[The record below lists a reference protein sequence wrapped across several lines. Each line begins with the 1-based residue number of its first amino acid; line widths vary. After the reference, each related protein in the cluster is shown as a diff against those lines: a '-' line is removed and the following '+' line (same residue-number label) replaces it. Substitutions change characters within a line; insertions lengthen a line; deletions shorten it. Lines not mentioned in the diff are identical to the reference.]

1 MVDEHSYLDQVTIA
15 RHGIFSKRT
24 HGQNHAMGK
33 RSLGR
38 RNETGEMSRHE
49 LPAYQRII
57 DRISGVIT
65 SERMGP
71 GSPLPSERQL
81 CLDFGVARATVARAM
96 RELER
101 AGMIER
107 RRGQGTFVADAQ
119 GSILP
124 ASTLVCIV
132 PQLRGP
138 FITGIIQ
145 GIEKATRQAGHY
157 LVLAN
162 SACSVELE
170 AEHLEQAR
178 RRAQGAILWPM
189 ESQANIGLID
199 DLRKSGFPLVLVDR
213 TLPGL
218 VADSVVADNYSA
230 GYLLTNS
237 LFDQGHERIA
247 FVNGEETV
255 VSSVAERL
263 RGYRD
268 AYRAKGI
275 PFQPHWMSTVPYGPN
290 IAQEQRYD
298 CVARLLA
305 HQPRPTAFITMYADI
320 LIALL
325 HDLLHFGIR
334 IPEDVALATTDN
346 TDGDEL
352 LRLATASV
360 AFDCAAM
367 GTQAVR
373 LLLNRQRLGT
383 ALAER
388 QMVIPV
394 ALHRA
399 RPVSVRIARDFGYE
413 GQA

>member
-1 MVDEHSYLDQVTIA
+1 L
-15 RHGIFSKRT
+15 
-24 HGQNHAMGK
+24 NHE
-33 RSLGR
+33 
-38 RNETGEMSRHE
+38 NETVEAGRQEI
-49 LPAYQRII
+49 PAYQRII
-57 DRISGVIT
+57 DHISGAIAA
-65 SERMGP
+65 EGMAP

-107 RRGQGTFVADAQ
+107 RRGQGTFVAEVE

-162 SACSVELE
+162 SVCSVELE

-189 ESQANIGLID
+189 ESQANIPLID
-199 DLRKSGFPLVLVDR
+199 GLRKSGFPLVLVDR

-230 GYLLTNS
+230 GFLLTNS
-237 LFDQGHERIA
+237 LLDQGHERIA

-255 VSSVAERL
+255 VSSVADRL

-268 AYRAKGI
+268 AYRARGI
-275 PFQPHWMSTVPYGPN
+275 PFHPHWMSTVPYGPN
-290 IAQEQRYD
+290 TPKEQRYD

-334 IPEDVALATTDN
+334 IPDDVALATTDN

-394 ALHRA
+394 ALHMA
-399 RPVSVRIARDFGYE
+399 SPVSVRIAADHGIE
-413 GQA
+413 EQA

>member
-1 MVDEHSYLDQVTIA
+1 MDDEQTTFDV
-15 RHGIFSKRT
+15 
-24 HGQNHAMGK
+24 
-33 RSLGR
+33 
-38 RNETGEMSRHE
+38 SRQE
-49 LPAYQRII
+49 IPAYQRII
-57 DRISGVIT
+57 DHISGVIT
-65 SERMGP
+65 AEHLGP
-71 GSPLPSERQL
+71 GSALPSERQL

-107 RRGQGTFVADAQ
+107 RRGQGTFVAAA
-119 GSILP
+119 SNALLP

-178 RRAQGAILWPM
+178 HRAQGAILWPM
-189 ESQANIGLID
+189 ESQANIPLIE
-199 DLRKSGFPLVLVDR
+199 DLQKAGFPLVLVDR

-230 GYLLTNS
+230 GFLLTNS
-237 LFDQGHERIA
+237 LLDQGHERIA
-247 FVNGEETV
+247 FVNGEETL
-255 VSSVAERL
+255 VSSVADRL

-268 AYRAKGI
+268 AYRARAI
-275 PFQPHWMSTVPYGPN
+275 PFHPRWMSTTPYGPN
-290 IAQEQRYD
+290 TPTEQRYD

-305 HQPRPTAFITMYADI
+305 YQPRPTAFIAMYADI
-320 LIALL
+320 LITLM
-325 HDLLHFGIR
+325 HDLLHFGIH
-334 IPEDVALATTDN
+334 IPDDVVLATTDN
-346 TDGDEL
+346 TDGDDL

-373 LLLNRQRLGT
+373 LLLNRQRLGS

-394 ALHRA
+394 ALQVA
-399 RPVSVRIARDFGYE
+399 SPVSVRIAPSHRSE

>member
-1 MVDEHSYLDQVTIA
+1 LD
-15 RHGIFSKRT
+15 HD
-24 HGQNHAMGK
+24 
-33 RSLGR
+33 
-38 RNETGEMSRHE
+38 NEIGHMNRKA

-57 DRISGVIT
+57 DQISGIIA
-65 SERMGP
+65 SEGKAA

-107 RRGQGTFVADAQ
+107 RRGQGTFVAEVQ

-132 PQLRGP
+132 PQMRGP

-170 AEHLEQAR
+170 AEHLKEAQL
-178 RRAQGAILWPM
+178 RAQGAILWPL
-189 ESQANIGLID
+189 ESQANIALING
-199 DLRKSGFPLVLVDR
+199 LRKSGFPLVLVDR
-213 TLPGL
+213 TLPG
-218 VADSVVADNYSA
+218 VIADSVVADNYSA
-230 GYLLTNS
+230 GFLLTNS
-237 LFDQGHERIA
+237 LLDQGHERIA

-268 AYRAKGI
+268 AYRARAI
-275 PFQPHWMSTVPYGPN
+275 PFHAHWMSTVPYGPN
-290 IAQEQRYD
+290 TPKEQRYD

-334 IPEDVALATTDN
+334 IPDDVALATTDN

-394 ALHRA
+394 ALHLA
-399 RPVSVRIARDFGYE
+399 SPVSVRIARDCHLTGDT
-413 GQA
+413 AP